1 MTEKEFLGLFN
12 DIDDKFINEE
22 QESTAPL
29 YPVKIQYTAEKKSNL
44 RNFSWVRF
52 AAAVAV
58 CAVAVGGIFA
68 VGRYFGNGEFWAGNT
83 TTVPYQTVTEYTSA
97 DVTAIPETQEP
108 IVTDKDPSEP
118 SGELPRD
125 QQPILYETTLN
136 CNGKSYTLTA
146 RLHTIRGEES
156 IDGVTVTELDKN
168 YIWGDVSLELLLDGK
183 LTDISYI
190 CEYCYGVGQVGG
202 MPFDRENLGNDYF
215 RVLNMEQDVLAYL
228 TPNAEIGAEDE
239 NEGAILNAMLFT
251 VSKDDHLVTIQRY
264 ATDEEKAELGTRP
277 NGELTLYDGRCF
289 KLTPDFDV
297 EPDRLTLHLNRTV
310 ENPWSE
316 NGAVFPAGDIHVSVD
331 FESYRI
337 RCEDE
342 YYKYLVYYYTD
353 PWYPPLT
360 LMDGS
365 TALNSTILK
374 YDHLTQGDFD
384 HYSVNYCFAVP
395 FFTSAENRVAGE
407 EGAWFK
413 IKKGYHIWDYY
424 VQNVVCDY
432 CIKENAGFYPY
443 SYQCVMNLYGDLD
456 CTAAAE
462 KLYNSA
468 GEVSAIKITLDREY
482 CDKLFG
488 LEPSVK
494 VLDDEYAN
502 AFNKDF
508 DEDRVCFILTEKMSN
523 YYKVFNSLNNK
534 DSVRVSLSAKEFSLS
549 YHFETGYTYDGMTL
563 LGFDEGNYSLEIL
576 D

>member
-1 MTEKEFLGLFN
+1 
-12 DIDDKFINEE
+12 
-22 QESTAPL
+22 
-29 YPVKIQYTAEKKSNL
+29 
-44 RNFSWVRF
+44 
-52 AAAVAV
+52 
-58 CAVAVGGIFA
+58 
-68 VGRYFGNGEFWAGNT
+68 FGSGEFQPWNT
-83 TTVPYQTVTEYTSA
+83 TTVPYQTVIEYTSA

-108 IVTDKDPSEP
+108 VVTDKDPSEP

-136 CNGKSYTLTA
+136 CNGKSYTLMA

-215 RVLNMEQDVLAYL
+215 RVLNMGQDVLAYL

-264 ATDEEKAELGTRP
+264 VTDEEKAELGTRP

-316 NGAVFPAGDIHVSVD
+316 NGTVFPAGDIPVSVD

-384 HYSVNYCFAVP
+384 HYSVNSCFAVP
-395 FFTSAENRVAGE
+395 FFTPAENRAAGE

-413 IKKGYHIWDYY
+413 VKKGYHIWNYY
-424 VQNVVCDY
+424 VQSVVCDY
-432 CIKENAGFYPY
+432 CIKENEGYPY
-443 SYQCVMNLYGDLD
+443 MYQCVIDLYGDLNS
-456 CTAAAE
+456 TAAAE
-462 KLYNSA
+462 KLYDSA

-482 CDKLFG
+482 CEGLFG
-488 LEPSVK
+488 VEPCIKGDSNSEK
-494 VLDDEYAN
+494 NFDD
-502 AFNKDF
+502 
-508 DEDRVCFILTEKMSN
+508 DRACFILTEKMKY
-523 YYKVFNSLNNK
+523 YYKVLNSLNDR
-534 DSVRVSLSAKEFSLS
+534 DSVKVNLSAKEFSLS
-549 YHFETGYTYDGMTL
+549 YHYNTGYTYDGMTL
-563 LGFDEGNYSLEIL
+563 LDFDDDSYTLEIL
-576 D
+576 E